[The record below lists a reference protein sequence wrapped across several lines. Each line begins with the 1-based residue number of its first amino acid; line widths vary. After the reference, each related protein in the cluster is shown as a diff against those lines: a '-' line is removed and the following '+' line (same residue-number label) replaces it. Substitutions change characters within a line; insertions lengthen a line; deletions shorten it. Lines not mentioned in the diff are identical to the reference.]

1 MAGTARE
8 GDAAAV
14 GYPEWDRSREPG
26 EGYYSG
32 RRDHTPRPV
41 RQRDDDEDEST
52 DYAGAFIATGCWYV
66 VPLIGY
72 VIWAATLSSQPR
84 PGCVDAFGTQ
94 CPAPRAE
101 AFTNLLDGVPQIA
114 VALALGISV
123 AMFLGWA
130 TSGWRAWTIGFA
142 SAVLGAGIATVIFA
156 VLATQL

>member
-1 MAGTARE
+1 M
-8 GDAAAV
+8 
-14 GYPEWDRSREPG
+14 
-26 EGYYSG
+26 
-32 RRDHTPRPV
+32 
-41 RQRDDDEDEST
+41 
-52 DYAGAFIATGCWYV
+52 

-84 PGCVDAFGTQ
+84 PGCVDAFGMQ

-114 VALALGISV
+114 VALALGITV

-142 SAVLGAGIATVIFA
+142 SAVLGAGMATVIFA